1 MDNLVVDQAQLEFI
15 QKVKDILR
23 QLYKDDWQAE
33 THFQHQKIAN
43 IAIGISRPR

>member
-33 THFQHQKIAN
+33 T
-43 IAIGISRPR
+43 IGTSRPR